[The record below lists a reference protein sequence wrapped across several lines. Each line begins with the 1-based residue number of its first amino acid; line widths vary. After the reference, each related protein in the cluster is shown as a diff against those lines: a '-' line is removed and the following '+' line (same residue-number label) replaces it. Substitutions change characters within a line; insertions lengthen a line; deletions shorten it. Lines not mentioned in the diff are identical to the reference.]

1 MTRVLICD
9 DRRHVRESLT
19 RAVAGVPGV
28 KHLDC
33 VARADELPIRYA
45 RARADLVLVG
55 TRRAVPDG
63 LESARLLV
71 AAHPG
76 ANVVVFGEPDDV
88 PAIVAAIADG
98 LRGYLRWEVSR
109 PEVIATFAATL
120 AKVSIP
126 APREPSTSGVEL
138 SERELQVLH
147 GMSEGKSNG
156 EIGRELSLSGN
167 TIKTHV
173 RGLFGKLGVR
183 DRAQAVAQGFRCG
196 FVS

>member
-1 MTRVLICD
+1 MTTVLICD
-9 DRRHVRESLT
+9 DRRHVRERLT
-19 RAVAGVPGV
+19 RAMAAVPGV

-33 VARADELPIRYA
+33 VARVDELSIRYA
-45 RARADLVLVG
+45 RVRADLVLIG
-55 TRRAVPDG
+55 TRRAVPVG
-63 LESARLLV
+63 VESVRRLL
-71 AAHPG
+71 AADPG

-88 PAIVAAIADG
+88 PAIATLIADG
-98 LRGYLRWEVSR
+98 VRGYLRCDVSR
-109 PEVIATFAATL
+109 PEVAAALAIAL

-126 APREPSTSGVEL
+126 TPREPSVSTVEL
-138 SERELQVLH
+138 TERELQVLH

-196 FVS
+196 FMT

>member
-9 DRRHVRESLT
+9 DRRDVRESLT
-19 RAVAGVPGV
+19 RAVAAVPAV

-33 VARADELPIRYA
+33 VARADELSIRYS
-45 RARADLVLVG
+45 RVRADLVLIG
-55 TRRAVPDG
+55 TRRAAPDG
-63 LESARLLV
+63 LESARLLI

-76 ANVVVFGEPDDV
+76 ANVVVFGEPDDI
-88 PAIVAAIADG
+88 PAIVTAIASG
-98 LRGYLRWEVSR
+98 VRGYLRWEASR
-109 PEVIATFAATL
+109 PEVIAVLAATL
-120 AKVSIP
+120 ARVSIP
-126 APREPSTSGVEL
+126 APRESSTSGVEL

-147 GMSEGKSNG
+147 GLSEGKSNG

-173 RGLFGKLGVR
+173 RSLFGKLGVR

-196 FVS
+196 FML